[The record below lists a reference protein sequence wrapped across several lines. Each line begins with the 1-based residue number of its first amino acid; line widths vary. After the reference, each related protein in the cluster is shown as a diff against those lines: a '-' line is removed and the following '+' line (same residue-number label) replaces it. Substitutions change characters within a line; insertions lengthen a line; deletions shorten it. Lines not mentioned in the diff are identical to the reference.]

1 MEEIYEKTLEL
12 LKQEFPEYQETPED
26 FKKNSPENYKLI
38 EYYESKVAERKN
50 QEFIEKYRVHNYF
63 LKKHFSFL
71 TADEIQRQKEVYTFL
86 AKSFNISIETYLE
99 MQNTNTKYFDDVK
112 VLLTYEY
119 PYYSAYKIGSS
130 IEDSEFIE
138 CSLYKNDIYK
148 IIDIF
153 LKTGEK
159 VHDV

>member
-12 LKQEFPEYQETPED
+12 LKQEFPEYQETQED

-50 QEFIEKYRVHNYF
+50 QEFIEKNRVYNYF
-63 LKKHFSFL
+63 LKKHFSIL

-119 PYYSAYKIGSS
+119 PYYSAYKIGSL

-148 IIDIF
+148 IIDIY

>member
-1 MEEIYEKTLEL
+1 MEEIYEKTLER
-12 LKQEFPEYQETPED
+12 LKQRFPEYEENPED
-26 FKKNSPENYKLI
+26 FKRNSQENYKLI
-38 EYYESKVAERKN
+38 EYYEMKVAEKKEH
-50 QEFIEKYRVHNYF
+50 EFIDENYVCDYH
-63 LKKHFSFL
+63 LKIHFGVL
-71 TADEIQRQKEVYTFL
+71 TQEEFIRQKKVDALL
-86 AKSFNISIETYLE
+86 AKSFGLSIDTYAE
-99 MQNTNTKYFDDVK
+99 MQNRNTKYFSDVK

-138 CSLYKNDIYK
+138 CSLYMNDIYK